1 MDQEARYRPYTSW
14 GYGGLRGHQWP
25 QVQKLKGKSPGGA
38 SLTFPQNVQ
47 FAAGFGGMGL
57 ESMRHQE
64 GIRAVGQHLAT
75 PGQRATRS
83 HTN

>member
-1 MDQEARYRPYTSW
+1 MI
-14 GYGGLRGHQWP
+14 
-25 QVQKLKGKSPGGA
+25 
-38 SLTFPQNVQ
+38 FPQNVQ

-75 PGQRATRS
+75 PEQRATRS